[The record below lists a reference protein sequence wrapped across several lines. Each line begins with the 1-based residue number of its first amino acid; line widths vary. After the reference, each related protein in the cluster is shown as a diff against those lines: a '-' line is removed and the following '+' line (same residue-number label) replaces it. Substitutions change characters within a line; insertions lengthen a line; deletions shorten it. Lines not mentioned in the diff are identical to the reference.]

1 MVFVAV
7 DIETAV
13 LRLSQGTDLNVA
25 CCRLML
31 VEHYCGKEV
40 RYMPDM
46 EKVEKLT
53 SILEERSGLGVR
65 EALVHFYN
73 YLSSEETRIFDKETD
88 YLLDTLGVEIE
99 LPF

>member
-1 MVFVAV
+1 MVFVVA

-13 LRLSQGTDLNVA
+13 LWLLQNTDLNVG

-31 VEHYCGKEV
+31 VEHFCGKEV

-46 EKVEKLT
+46 EKVKALT
-53 SILEERSGLGVR
+53 SILEERSGLDVR
-65 EALVHFYN
+65 EALVRFYN
-73 YLSSEETRIFDKETD
+73 YLSSEETRIYDKETD

>member
-1 MVFVAV
+1 MCDGRDDV
-7 DIETAV
+7 
-13 LRLSQGTDLNVA
+13 
-25 CCRLML
+25 C
-31 VEHYCGKEV
+31 EV
-40 RYMPDM
+40 SKRPSPSTRIVTGREKIREGGEKMPDM

-53 SILEERSGLGVR
+53 SILEERSGLDVR
-65 EALVHFYN
+65 EALVRFYN